1 MKATMPTFHFS
12 DRPEHILVTGATGF
26 IGRRLVAA
34 LLADGHR
41 VSALTRR
48 PDEARRLLGP
58 DVRCVAD
65 LQQIDAPV
73 DGVVNLAGAPIIGPR
88 WTDARRAALRASRTG
103 LTQKLVAWIA
113 QAEKKPSLMLSGS
126 AIGYYGIQPQDDP
139 SALTETS
146 PPQSIF
152 MSTLCQEWEQ
162 AAGQARRHG
171 VAVACL
177 RTAVVLD
184 QGGGA
189 LGSLMLPIRLGVGGP
204 LGTGRQQLSWIHLDD
219 VLAAI
224 AHLWR
229 RHRAGQ
235 PLGEA
240 YNLSAPE
247 GPVSQLAFSRTAATL
262 AHRPCFMPT
271 PAWVMRALL
280 GEQAQLLTE
289 GQRVMPARLLADGF
303 SFAHPRLP
311 EALAGLLA

>member
-1 MKATMPTFHFS
+1 MKAAMPSFHFS
-12 DRPEHILVTGATGF
+12 DRPEHVLVTGATGF

-65 LQQIDAPV
+65 LYALDVPV

-88 WTDARRAALRASRTG
+88 WTGARRAALRASRTG
-103 LTQKLVAWIA
+103 LTEKLVAWIA
-113 QAEKKPSLMLSGS
+113 QATEKPSLMLSGS
-126 AIGYYGIQPQDDP
+126 AIGYYGVQAQDDP
-139 SALTETS
+139 AALTEAS
-146 PPQSIF
+146 PPQAIF

-171 VAVACL
+171 VTVACL
-177 RTAVVLD
+177 RTAVVLG

-189 LGSLMLPIRLGVGGP
+189 LASLLLPIRLGVGGP

-219 VLAAI
+219 VLGAI

-229 RHRAGQ
+229 RHRAGAS
-235 PLGEA
+235 LADA
-240 YNLSAPE
+240 YNLSAPD
-247 GPVSQLAFSRTAATL
+247 GPVTQLAFSRTAAQL

-289 GQRVMPARLLADGF
+289 GQRVLPARLLAEGF
-303 SFAHPRLP
+303 AFAYPRLP